1 MKKVKSLF
9 LLILFVLILC
19 NFTPLSVF
27 ANSAN
32 SVYLGGFP
40 AGFSL
45 ETRGAFVMGLSDVVT
60 FEGIKSP
67 SKEAGVAVG
76 DIILSIDG
84 IAVNNAEDVEKVVK
98 DEKEKLLEIKRC
110 DEKILLD
117 VSPAL
122 DMSGNFRLG
131 IFIRDGVNG
140 IGTVTLVN
148 NGRFASLGH
157 PVTDEG
163 GKPLEIIGG
172 KLYNCNITGYIAGE
186 RGKAGE
192 LRGTFLK
199 TNDIGNIEKNLIKEG
214 VFRRGH
220 IMSADDRHITCKY
233 LKKRENLISF
243 GGKTM
248 ALIDDV
254 MEPDLKLERKIHL
267 DFMIV
272 RGRMKTTLGKLLDV
286 YDVDLLI
293 VDSSVPDYLKDRWK
307 EQAAELNIPC
317 WAVKDEGAFVYKDK
331 I

>member
-140 IGTVTLVN
+140 IGTVTFVN

-157 PVTDEG
+157 PVTDEV

-199 TNDIGNIEKNLIKEG
+199 TNDIGNIEKNLISGVYGTLKDGFNTDNLKRVEIGEGKIGSAVIYTTIEGDSTKEYDISI
-214 VFRRGH
+214 VKVTDA
-220 IMSADDRHITCKY
+220 SAEAKNYVI
-233 LKKRENLISF
+233 
-243 GGKTM
+243 
-248 ALIDDV
+248 
-254 MEPDLKLERKIHL
+254 KIN
-267 DFMIV
+267 D
-272 RGRMKTTLGKLLDV
+272 KALLDTTGG
-286 YDVDLLI
+286 I
-293 VDSSVPDYLKDRWK
+293 VQGMSGSPILQDGKIVG
-307 EQAAELNIPC
+307 
-317 WAVKDEGAFVYKDK
+317 AVTHVFINDPSRGFGISIDNM
-331 I
+331 INN

>member
-45 ETRGAFVMGLSDVVT
+45 ETRGAFVMGLSDVIT

-67 SKEAGVAVG
+67 SKEAGVAAG

-84 IAVNNAEDVEKVVK
+84 VAVNNAEDVEKVVK

-140 IGTVTLVN
+140 IGTVTFVN

-199 TNDIGNIEKNLIKEG
+199 TNDIGNIEKNLISGVYGTLKDGFNTDNLKRVEIGEGKIGSAVIYTTIEGDSPKEYDISI
-214 VFRRGH
+214 VKVTDT
-220 IMSADDRHITCKY
+220 SAEAKNYVI
-233 LKKRENLISF
+233 
-243 GGKTM
+243 
-248 ALIDDV
+248 
-254 MEPDLKLERKIHL
+254 KIN
-267 DFMIV
+267 D
-272 RGRMKTTLGKLLDV
+272 KALLDTTGG
-286 YDVDLLI
+286 I
-293 VDSSVPDYLKDRWK
+293 VQGMSGSPILQDGKIVG
-307 EQAAELNIPC
+307 
-317 WAVKDEGAFVYKDK
+317 AVTHVFINDPSRGFGISIDNM
-331 I
+331 INN

>member
-67 SKEAGVAVG
+67 SKEAGVAAG

-84 IAVNNAEDVEKVVK
+84 VAVNNAEDVEKVVK

-140 IGTVTLVN
+140 IGTVTFVN

-199 TNDIGNIEKNLIKEG
+199 TNDIGNIEKNLISGVYGTLKDGFNTDNLKRVEIGEGKIGSAVIYTTIEGDSPKEYDISI
-214 VFRRGH
+214 VKVTDA
-220 IMSADDRHITCKY
+220 SAEAKNYVI
-233 LKKRENLISF
+233 
-243 GGKTM
+243 
-248 ALIDDV
+248 
-254 MEPDLKLERKIHL
+254 KIN
-267 DFMIV
+267 D
-272 RGRMKTTLGKLLDV
+272 KALLDTTGG
-286 YDVDLLI
+286 I
-293 VDSSVPDYLKDRWK
+293 VQGMSGSPILQDGKIVG
-307 EQAAELNIPC
+307 
-317 WAVKDEGAFVYKDK
+317 AVTHVFINDPSRGFGISIDNM
-331 I
+331 INN